1 VSRLFAQIRSASA
14 RVARDA
20 QFVHLQEDQVAPYAA
35 SLSLQGLPEPVYDTE
50 HHFRGSDADTA
61 AYLLTLDS
69 VNFGSGYFPHLRKRA
84 GMSGYF
90 TVASS
95 LTDHWQRHGPL
106 TPTQLRAI
114 TPASCAAIFGQS
126 LDDPAVAELMSLFAQ
141 ALRDLG
147 TWRQRYDDDPLGP
160 FIASTGSAER
170 LVGLLSAMPLYRD
183 VARYPGYDV
192 PLYKRAQLLTADMAL
207 AFGQQGP
214 GAFHDLDD
222 LTIFADNLVPHVLR
236 VDGLLQY
243 EPELL
248 ARINDGQLIPAGSA
262 EETEIRAVGLHAVE
276 RVAETLRAQGTPV
289 TARELDYLLWHRGQ
303 APHYKAQPRHRARSV
318 FY

>member
-1 VSRLFAQIRSASA
+1 MSSLFAQIRNASA
-14 RVARDA
+14 RVAQDA
-20 QFVHLQEDQVAPYAA
+20 EFVHLQEERLATYAA

-50 HHFRGSDADTA
+50 HHFRGADADTA

-90 TVASS
+90 TVATS
-95 LTDHWQRHGPL
+95 LTEHWRRHGPL
-106 TPTQLRAI
+106 TPAQLRLS
-114 TPASCAAIFGQS
+114 TPARCAEIFGQS
-126 LDDPAVAELMSLFAQ
+126 LDDPVVAELMVLFGQ

-147 TWRQRYDDDPLGP
+147 AWLHQYDDDPLAP
-160 FIASTGSAER
+160 FAASAGSAER
-170 LVGLLSAMPLYRD
+170 LIGLVTAMPLYKD
-183 VARYPGYDV
+183 VARYREYDV
-192 PLYKRAQLLTADMAL
+192 PLYKRGQLLTADMAL
-207 AFGQQGP
+207 AFDQRGP

-236 VDGLLQY
+236 VDGLLKY
-243 EPELL
+243 DPELL
-248 ARINDGQLIPAGSA
+248 ARINAGQLIPAGSP
-262 EETEIRAVGLHAVE
+262 EETEIRAVGLHTVE
-276 RVAETLRAQGTPV
+276 RVTAELRAQGTPV

-303 APHYKAQPRHRARSV
+303 AAHYKTQPRHRARSV

>member
-1 VSRLFAQIRSASA
+1 MSNLFAQIRSGAD
-14 RVARDA
+14 RVAQDSR
-20 QFVHLQEDQVAPYAA
+20 FVHLREERIAPYAA

-50 HHFRGSDADTA
+50 HHFRGNDADTA
-61 AYLLTLDS
+61 SFLLTLDS

-90 TVASS
+90 TVATS
-95 LTDHWQRHGPL
+95 LTERWRQHGSL
-106 TPTQLRAI
+106 TPAQLRAI
-114 TPASCAAIFGQS
+114 TPADCAVIFGQS
-126 LDDPAVAELMSLFAQ
+126 LDDPAIAELMGLFAQ

-147 TWRQRYDDDPLGP
+147 AWLQAYDDDPLAP
-160 FIASTGSAER
+160 FATSAGSAEH
-170 LVGLLSAMPLYRD
+170 LIALLSAMPLYRD
-183 VARYPGYDV
+183 VARYEGYDV

-207 AFGQQGP
+207 AFSQRGP

-236 VDGLLQY
+236 VDGLLDY
-243 EPELL
+243 NPVLL
-248 ARINDGQLIPAGSA
+248 ARIDAGQLIPAGSP

-276 RVAETLRAQGTPV
+276 RVAEALRAQGTPV
-289 TARELDYLLWHRGQ
+289 TARDLDYLLWHRGQ
-303 APHYKAQPRHRARSV
+303 AAHYKVRPRHRARSV

>member
-1 VSRLFAQIRSASA
+1 MSSVFSKIRSAAA
-14 RVARDA
+14 RVAQDA
-20 QFVHLQEDQVAPYAA
+20 QFVQLQEDRIAPYAS

-50 HHFRGSDADTA
+50 HHFRGNDLDTA

-106 TPTQLRAI
+106 SPAQLRSISAE
-114 TPASCAAIFGQS
+114 SCATIFGQS
-126 LDDPAVAELMSLFAQ
+126 LDDPAVAELMGLFTQ

-147 TWRQRYDDDPLGP
+147 AWLQTYDDEPLAP
-160 FIASTGSAER
+160 FTTSAGSAER
-170 LVGLLSAMPLYRD
+170 LIDQLTAMPLYQD
-183 VARYPGYDV
+183 VALYHGQPV

-207 AFGQQGP
+207 AFDLQGP
-214 GAFHDLDD
+214 GTFRDLDN

-236 VDGLLQY
+236 VDGLLRY
-243 EPELL
+243 EPDLL
-248 ARINDGQLIPAGSA
+248 VHINDGTLIPAGSP

-276 RVAETLRAQGTPV
+276 RVADALRTQGTPV

-303 APHYKAQPRHRARSV
+303 APHYKAQPRHRTRSV

>member
-1 VSRLFAQIRSASA
+1 MSSLFAQIRNASA
-14 RVARDA
+14 RVAQDA
-20 QFVHLQEDQVAPYAA
+20 EFVHLQEERLAPYAA

-50 HHFRGSDADTA
+50 HHFRGADADTA

-90 TVASS
+90 TVATS
-95 LTDHWQRHGPL
+95 LTDHWRRHGPL
-106 TPTQLRAI
+106 TPAHLRLS
-114 TPASCAAIFGQS
+114 TPAGCADIFGQS
-126 LDDPAVAELMSLFAQ
+126 LDDPVIAELMGLFAQ
-141 ALRDLG
+141 ALRELG
-147 TWRQRYDDDPLGP
+147 AWLYQYDDDPLAP
-160 FIASTGSAER
+160 FAASGGSAER
-170 LVGLLSAMPLYRD
+170 LIGLLTTMPLYRD
-183 VARYPGYDV
+183 VARYREYDV

-214 GAFHDLDD
+214 GAFHDLND

-236 VDGLLQY
+236 VDGLLNY
-243 EPELL
+243 DPELL
-248 ARINDGQLIPAGSA
+248 ARINEGQLIPAGSP

-276 RVAETLRAQGTPV
+276 RVAEELRAQGTPV

-303 APHYKAQPRHRARSV
+303 DSHYKAHPRHRARSV

>member
-1 VSRLFAQIRSASA
+1 MSSLFAEIRSAAA
-14 RVARDA
+14 RVAQDA
-20 QFVHLQEDQVAPYAA
+20 RFVHLQEDHIAPYAT
-35 SLSLQGLPEPVYDTE
+35 SLSVQGLPEPVYDTE
-50 HHFRGSDADTA
+50 HHYRGSDAA
-61 AYLLTLDS
+61 AAAFLLTLDS

-95 LTDHWQRHGPL
+95 LKDHWDQHGSL
-106 TPTQLRAI
+106 TPAQLRTI
-114 TPASCAAIFGQS
+114 SPASCAAIFGQS
-126 LDDPAVAELMSLFAQ
+126 LADPAVAELMGLFAQ

-147 TWRQRYDDDPLGP
+147 EWLQTYDDDPLAP
-160 FIASTGSAER
+160 FAASGGSAER
-170 LVGLLSAMPLYRD
+170 LIEQLAAMPLYRD
-183 VARYPGYDV
+183 VARYRGRDV

-236 VDGLLQY
+236 VDGLLRY
-243 EPELL
+243 EPALL
-248 ARINDGQLIPAGSA
+248 ARINDGQLIPAGSP

-276 RVAETLRAQGTPV
+276 RVAEVLQAQGTRA
-289 TARELDYLLWHRGQ
+289 TARELDYLFWHRGQ

>member
-1 VSRLFAQIRSASA
+1 MSNLFSRIRGATAQ
-14 RVARDA
+14 VARDA
-20 QFVHLQEDQVAPYAA
+20 QFVRLQEDRVAPYAA
-35 SLSLQGLPEPVYDTE
+35 SLSLQGLPKPVYDTE

-90 TVASS
+90 TVATS
-95 LTDHWQRHGPL
+95 LKEHWQRHGPL
-106 TPTQLRAI
+106 TPAQLRVI
-114 TPASCAAIFGQS
+114 TSASCAAIFGQS
-126 LDDPAVAELMSLFAQ
+126 LNDAAVAELMGLFAQ

-147 TWRQRYDDDPLGP
+147 EWLQTYHDDPLAP
-160 FIASTGSAER
+160 FAASAGSAER
-170 LVGLLSAMPLYRD
+170 LVGQLRAMPLYRD
-183 VARYPGYDV
+183 VSRYREYDV
-192 PLYKRAQLLTADMAL
+192 ELYKRAQLLTADMAL
-207 AFGQQGP
+207 AFNQRGP
-214 GAFHDLDD
+214 GAFQDLDD

-248 ARINDGQLIPAGSA
+248 ARINDGQLIPAGSL

-276 RVAETLRAQGTPV
+276 RVADELRAHGTPV

>member
-1 VSRLFAQIRSASA
+1 VSSLFSQIRSAAA
-14 RVARDA
+14 RVAQDA
-20 QFVHLQEDQVAPYAA
+20 QFVLFQEDWVAPYAA
-35 SLSLQGLPEPVYDTE
+35 SLSLQGIPEPVYDTE

-69 VNFGSGYFPHLRKRA
+69 VNFGSGYFPYLLKRA

-90 TVASS
+90 TVATS
-95 LTDHWQRHGPL
+95 LTGHWQHHGPL
-106 TPTQLRAI
+106 TPAQLRVI
-114 TPASCAAIFGQS
+114 TPARCAAILGQS
-126 LDDPAVAELMSLFAQ
+126 LDDPAIAELMGLFAQ

-147 TWRQRYDDDPLGP
+147 KWLQTYDDDPIAP
-160 FIASTGSAER
+160 FAASGGSAEH
-170 LVGLLSAMPLYRD
+170 LIGQLTAMPLYQD
-183 VARYPGYDV
+183 VARYRGYDV
-192 PLYKRAQLLTADMAL
+192 PLYKRAQLLTADTAL

-236 VDGLLQY
+236 VDGVLQY
-243 EPELL
+243 EPSLL
-248 ARINDGQLIPAGSA
+248 ARINDGQLIPAGSR

-276 RVAETLRAQGTPV
+276 RVAAALRAQGTPV

-303 APHYKAQPRHRARSV
+303 APQYKALPRHRARSV

>member
-1 VSRLFAQIRSASA
+1 MSSLFSRIRSAAA
-14 RVARDA
+14 RVAQDA
-20 QFVHLQEDQVAPYAA
+20 QFVNLQEDRIAPYAA

-50 HHFRGSDADTA
+50 HHFRGSATDTV

-95 LTDHWQRHGPL
+95 LSEHWQRHGPL
-106 TPTQLRAI
+106 TPAQLRSISAER
-114 TPASCAAIFGQS
+114 CATMFGQS
-126 LDDPAVAELMSLFAQ
+126 LDDPAVAELMGLFAR

-147 TWRQRYDDDPLGP
+147 AWLQAYDDEPLAP
-160 FIASTGSAER
+160 FAASAGSAER
-170 LVGLLSAMPLYRD
+170 LIEQLATMPLYRD
-183 VARYPGYDV
+183 VALYHGQPV

-207 AFGQQGP
+207 AFDHQGP

-236 VDGLLQY
+236 VDGLLRY
-243 EPELL
+243 EPDLVT
-248 ARINDGQLIPAGSA
+248 RINDGELIPAGSP

-276 RVAETLRAQGTPV
+276 RLADALRAQGTQV

>member
-1 VSRLFAQIRSASA
+1 VSSLFPQIRQAAA

-20 QFVHLQEDQVAPYAA
+20 RFVHLQEDHIAPYAA

-61 AYLLTLDS
+61 GYLLTLDS
-69 VNFGSGYFPHLRKRA
+69 VNFGSGYFPHLRKRT

-90 TVASS
+90 TVATS
-95 LTDHWQRHGPL
+95 LTEHWHHRGPL
-106 TPTQLRAI
+106 TPEQLRAT
-114 TPASCAAIFGQS
+114 TPADCAAIFGQS
-126 LDDPAVAELMSLFAQ
+126 LADPAVAELMGLFAQ

-147 TWRQRYDDDPLGP
+147 SWLHTYHDDPLAP
-160 FIASTGSAER
+160 FAASAGSAER
-170 LVGLLSAMPLYRD
+170 LIAHLAEMPLYRD
-183 VARYPGYDV
+183 VAQYRGYEV

-207 AFGQQGP
+207 AFDQQGP

-236 VDGLLQY
+236 VDGVLEY

-248 ARINDGQLIPAGSA
+248 ARINDGQLIPAGSP

-276 RVAETLRAQGTPV
+276 RVAEALWNQGTSV

-303 APHYKAQPRHRARSV
+303 APSYKAQPRHRTRSV

>member
-1 VSRLFAQIRSASA
+1 MSSLFSQIRSAAA
-14 RVARDA
+14 RVAQDA
-20 QFVHLQEDQVAPYAA
+20 RFVHLQDDRVVPYAA

-90 TVASS
+90 TVATS
-95 LTDHWQRHGPL
+95 LTGHWQRLGPL
-106 TPTQLRAI
+106 TPAQLRVV
-114 TPASCAAIFGQS
+114 TPARCAAIFGQS
-126 LDDPAVAELMSLFAQ
+126 LDDPAIAELMGLFAQ
-141 ALRDLG
+141 ALHNLG
-147 TWRQRYDDDPLGP
+147 NWLQTYDDDPLAP
-160 FIASTGSAER
+160 FAASGGSAEHLIGQLR
-170 LVGLLSAMPLYRD
+170 VMPLFQD
-183 VARYPGYDV
+183 VACYQGYDV
-192 PLYKRAQLLTADMAL
+192 PLYKRAQLLTADTAL
-207 AFGQQGP
+207 AFGQRGP

-236 VDGLLQY
+236 VDGVLQY
-243 EPELL
+243 KPELL
-248 ARINDGQLIPAGSA
+248 ARINDGHLIPAGSP

-276 RVAETLRAQGTPV
+276 RVAAALRAEGTPV

-303 APHYKAQPRHRARSV
+303 APHYKALPRHRARSV